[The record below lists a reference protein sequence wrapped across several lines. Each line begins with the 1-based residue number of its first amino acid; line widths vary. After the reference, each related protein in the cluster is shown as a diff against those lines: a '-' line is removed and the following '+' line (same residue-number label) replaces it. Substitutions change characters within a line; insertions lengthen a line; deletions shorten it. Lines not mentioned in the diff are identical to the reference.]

1 MMTIA
6 IANQKGGCGKTTS
19 SINLAASLGRLG
31 QRILLIDMDPQGHA
45 SLGLGL
51 QCEDRWG
58 LYEVLMFEAEINDV
72 IIPDVS
78 QGVDI
83 IPATI
88 SLAAAEQLLSN
99 LSKKDLQLMLH
110 LEELDTE
117 YDFIII
123 DCPPQLGLLSF
134 NALRAADQ
142 LLIPLEMSSFAL
154 DGVERLSDTIALLRE
169 RFDADIPVRIL
180 PTMVDYRT
188 RFCNTILDE
197 INERFSNDTISSPI
211 HYTVRIKEAAYQG
224 KSIQEFEPH
233 SPAAADYDRLAEDI
247 LRTSS
252 SARET
257 LSETR
262 QRFRNLNK
270 EAELST
276 ARASLAAS
284 ISEAPDIP
292 GNINTA
298 DVVEIA
304 NKPHRQ
310 RNMAKADQSGPGQ
323 TVVMEFV
330 GNGIEKLQLAGEF
343 NDWVPD
349 QDVDTQI
356 ENGVIRKII
365 HVKPGKY
372 QYRLV
377 IDGKWQKDSSNPYQI
392 LNEYG
397 EVNSLLYVSAAR
409 EVTA

>member
-72 IIPDVS
+72 IISDVS

-99 LSKKDLQLMLH
+99 LSKKDLQLLLH
-110 LEELDTE
+110 LEELETD

-169 RFDADIPVRIL
+169 RFHPDIPVRIL

-197 INERFSNDTISSPI
+197 INERFGDDIISSPI

-224 KSIQEFEPH
+224 KSIQEFEPR
-233 SPAAADYDRLAEDI
+233 SPAAADYDQLAEDI
-247 LRTSS
+247 LRSS
-252 SARET
+252 SPARET

-262 QRFRNLNK
+262 QRFKNLNK
-270 EAELST
+270 EAELSS
-276 ARASLAAS
+276 ARASLAAR
-284 ISEAPDIP
+284 ISGDPEISGD
-292 GNINTA
+292 TDKA

-304 NKPHRQ
+304 HNRQ
-310 RNMAKADQSGPGQ
+310 RNTAKADQSGRGQ

-330 GNGIEKLQLAGEF
+330 SNGIEKLQLAGEF

-349 QDVDTQI
+349 KDVDTQI
-356 ENGVIRKII
+356 EKGVIRKII
-365 HVKPGKY
+365 NVKPGKY
-372 QYRLV
+372 QYRLI

>member
-72 IIPDVS
+72 IIADVS

-99 LSKKDLQLMLH
+99 LSKKDLQLLLH
-110 LEELDTE
+110 LEELETD

-197 INERFSNDTISSPI
+197 INERFSNDIISSPI

-247 LRTSS
+247 LKTSTP
-252 SARET
+252 ARET

-262 QRFRNLNK
+262 QRFKDLNK

-276 ARASLAAS
+276 AKASLAEM
-284 ISEAPDIP
+284 ISEDPEIS
-292 GNINTA
+292 GTIGKA

-304 NKPHRQ
+304 HNRQ
-310 RNMAKADQSGPGQ
+310 RNTAKADQGGPGQ

-330 GNGIEKLQLAGEF
+330 NNGFETLQLAGEF

-349 QDVDTQI
+349 QGVDTQI
-356 ENGVIRKII
+356 EKGVTRKII

-372 QYRLV
+372 QYRLI

-397 EVNSLLYVSAAR
+397 EVNSLLYVSAVR